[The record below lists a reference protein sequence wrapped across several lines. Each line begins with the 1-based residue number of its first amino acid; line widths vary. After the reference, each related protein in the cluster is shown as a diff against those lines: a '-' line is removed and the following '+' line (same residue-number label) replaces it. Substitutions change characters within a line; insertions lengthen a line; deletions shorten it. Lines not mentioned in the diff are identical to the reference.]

1 MEKRMKD
8 ILKPLAAFLIFSG
21 WIALFFMAC
30 FSNNGWN
37 VLGALIL
44 LWPLHLI
51 CVKLGDEEPRQG
63 NPEPRVAPFDGD
75 GG

>member
-1 MEKRMKD
+1 MKD
-8 ILKPLAAFLIFSG
+8 ILKPLTAFLLFAG
-21 WIALFFMAC
+21 WIALFSMAC

-51 CVKLGDEEPRQG
+51 CVKLGDEEPRKG